1 MQFSI
6 PCTVTRLDDSTWKSA
21 FTAFA
26 SLFCAAAVRCVDLA
40 PRPLWGQAT
49 RYLNEAGVEYS
60 RPMARLVFSILL
72 SLPVLTFTA
81 KTHITVKTVKE
92 ELNIQN
98 VEHPSDGVIVRIID
112 PPQDDEHEEEHGHEA
127 EEAAD
132 AHDAH
137 GDDHGHGEEHGEHGV
152 AEHGSHGDEHEH
164 GEHGEHAAHGEH
176 GEHAEGHG
184 HEGWEWKIQPKEPKI
199 KMHRLHRSS

>member
-1 MQFSI
+1 M
-6 PCTVTRLDDSTWKSA
+6 TLLDDSTWKSA

-26 SLFCAAAVRCVDLA
+26 SLFCAAAVRCVCVDLA

-49 RYLNEAGVEYS
+49 RYLNEAGVEEYS

-112 PPQDDEHEEEHGHEA
+112 PPQDEHEEEQGEQGEHGQ
-127 EEAAD
+127 EEAA
-132 AHDAH
+132 HDA
-137 GDDHGHGEEHGEHGV
+137 GEHGV
-152 AEHGSHGDEHEH
+152 EHGSHGDAEH
-164 GEHGEHAAHGEH
+164 GRGDAAHGEHGEH

-184 HEGWEWKIQPKEPKI
+184 HEGWEWNIQTRSRKSRCI
-199 KMHRLHRSS
+199 GYHRIS